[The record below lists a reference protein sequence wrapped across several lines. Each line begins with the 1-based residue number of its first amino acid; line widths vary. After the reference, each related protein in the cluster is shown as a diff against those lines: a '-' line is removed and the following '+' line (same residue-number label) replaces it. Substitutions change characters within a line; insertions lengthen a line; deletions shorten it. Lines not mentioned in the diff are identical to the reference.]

1 MEFHDIL
8 GTTGVGFIVVMY
20 VMLQTE
26 RIDPRRMAFSIFNAV
41 GSILI
46 LISLAYEFNFS
57 AVLIEGVWLIVSIYG
72 LWRAW
77 RKRRAA
83 G

>member
-8 GTTGVGFIVVMY
+8 GTAGVGFIVVMY

-26 RIDPRRMAFSIFNAV
+26 RIDPRRIAFSIFNAV

-57 AVLIEGVWLIVSIYG
+57 AVLIEGVWLIVSVYG

-77 RKRRAA
+77 RKHHAV

>member
-8 GTTGVGFIVVMY
+8 GTIGVGFIVVMY

-57 AVLIEGVWLIVSIYG
+57 AVLIEGVWLIVSVYG

-77 RKRRAA
+77 RKHHAV

>member
-20 VMLQTE
+20 IMLQTE
-26 RIDPRRMAFSIFNAV
+26 SIDPSRIAFSLFNAV
-41 GSILI
+41 GSVLI

-57 AVLIEGVWLIVSIYG
+57 AVLIEGVWLLVSMYG
-72 LWRAW
+72 LWRVW

>member
-57 AVLIEGVWLIVSIYG
+57 AVLIEGVWLIVSVYG

-77 RKRRAA
+77 RKRCAA

>member
-57 AVLIEGVWLIVSIYG
+57 AVLIEGVWLIVSVYG

-77 RKRRAA
+77 RKHQAV

>member
-26 RIDPRRMAFSIFNAV
+26 RIDPRRIAFSIFNAV

-57 AVLIEGVWLIVSIYG
+57 AVLIEGVWLIVSVYG

-77 RKRRAA
+77 RTHHAA

>member
-57 AVLIEGVWLIVSIYG
+57 AVLIEGVWLIVSVYG

-77 RKRRAA
+77 RKHHAV

>member
-46 LISLAYEFNFS
+46 LISLS
-57 AVLIEGVWLIVSIYG
+57 RSGS
-72 LWRAW
+72 
-77 RKRRAA
+77 
-83 G
+83 

>member
-8 GTTGVGFIVVMY
+8 GTIGVGFIVVMY

-46 LISLAYEFNFS
+46 LISLSYEFNFS
-57 AVLIEGVWLIVSIYG
+57 AVLIEGVWLIVSVYG

-77 RKRRAA
+77 RKRCAA

>member
-26 RIDPRRMAFSIFNAV
+26 RIDPRRIAFSIFNAV

-57 AVLIEGVWLIVSIYG
+57 AVLIEGVWLIVSVYG

-77 RKRRAA
+77 RKHHAA

>member
-8 GTTGVGFIVVMY
+8 GTIGVGFIVVMY

-57 AVLIEGVWLIVSIYG
+57 AVLIEGVWLIVSVYG

-77 RKRRAA
+77 RKRCAA

>member
-57 AVLIEGVWLIVSIYG
+57 AVLIEGVWLIVSVYG

-77 RKRRAA
+77 RTHQTA

>member
-8 GTTGVGFIVVMY
+8 GTAGVGFIVVMY

-26 RIDPRRMAFSIFNAV
+26 RIDPRRIAFSIFNAV

-57 AVLIEGVWLIVSIYG
+57 AVLIEGVWLIVSVYG

-77 RKRRAA
+77 RKHHAA

>member
-57 AVLIEGVWLIVSIYG
+57 AVLIEGVWLIVSVYG
-72 LWRAW
+72 LWRTW
-77 RKRRAA
+77 RTHHAA

>member
-57 AVLIEGVWLIVSIYG
+57 AVLIEGVWLIVSVYG

-77 RKRRAA
+77 RTHHAA

>member
-1 MEFHDIL
+1 MELHDIL
-8 GTTGVGFIVVMY
+8 GTTGVGFIIVMY
-20 VMLQTE
+20 IMLQTE

-57 AVLIEGVWLIVSIYG
+57 AVLIEGVWLIVSVYG

-77 RKRRAA
+77 RTHHAA

>member
-26 RIDPRRMAFSIFNAV
+26 RIDPRRMAFSIFNAA

-57 AVLIEGVWLIVSIYG
+57 AVLIEGVWLIVSVYG

-77 RKRRAA
+77 RKHHAA

>member
-8 GTTGVGFIVVMY
+8 GTIGVGFIVVMY

-26 RIDPRRMAFSIFNAV
+26 RIDPGRMAFSIFNAV

-57 AVLIEGVWLIVSIYG
+57 AVLIEGIWLIVSLYG

-77 RKRRAA
+77 RKRCAA

>member
-1 MEFHDIL
+1 
-8 GTTGVGFIVVMY
+8 
-20 VMLQTE
+20 
-26 RIDPRRMAFSIFNAV
+26 MAFSIFNAV

-57 AVLIEGVWLIVSIYG
+57 AVLIEGVWLIVSVYG

-77 RKRRAA
+77 RKHHAA

>member
-26 RIDPRRMAFSIFNAV
+26 RIDPKRMAFSIFNAV

>member
-46 LISLAYEFNFS
+46 LISLAYKFNFS
-57 AVLIEGVWLIVSIYG
+57 AVLIEGVWLIVSVYG

-77 RKRRAA
+77 RKHHAA

>member
-57 AVLIEGVWLIVSIYG
+57 AALIEGVWLIVSVYG

-77 RKRRAA
+77 RKHHAA

>member
-8 GTTGVGFIVVMY
+8 GTIGVGFIVVMY

-57 AVLIEGVWLIVSIYG
+57 AVLIEGVWLIVSVYG
-72 LWRAW
+72 LWRVW
-77 RKRRAA
+77 RKHHAA

>member
-8 GTTGVGFIVVMY
+8 GTIGVGFIVVMY

-57 AVLIEGVWLIVSIYG
+57 AVLIEGVWLLVSMYG
-72 LWRAW
+72 LWRVW

>member
-26 RIDPRRMAFSIFNAV
+26 RIDPKRMAFSIFNAV

-57 AVLIEGVWLIVSIYG
+57 AVLIEGVWLIVSVYG

-77 RKRRAA
+77 RKHHAA

>member
-26 RIDPRRMAFSIFNAV
+26 RIDPRRIAFSIFNAV

-57 AVLIEGVWLIVSIYG
+57 AVLIEGVWLIVSVYG

-77 RKRRAA
+77 RTHQTA

>member
-1 MEFHDIL
+1 MEFHNIL

-57 AVLIEGVWLIVSIYG
+57 AVLIEGVWLIVSVYG

-77 RKRRAA
+77 RKHHAV

>member
-57 AVLIEGVWLIVSIYG
+57 AVLIEGVWLIVSVYG

-77 RKRRAA
+77 RKHHAA

>member
-8 GTTGVGFIVVMY
+8 GTIGVGFIVVMY

-57 AVLIEGVWLIVSIYG
+57 AVLIEGVWLIVSVYG

-77 RKRRAA
+77 RKHHAA